1 MTPAQV
7 ALNQRRLSKAYG
19 KSAARYADWY
29 DNHRD
34 QQTFGEYLKDGP
46 PEVDDTCSSCIG
58 TGIGNPHDERSYC
71 WQCKGSGVN
80 KPILEFDYDAR

>member
-1 MTPAQV
+1 MTPAQ
-7 ALNQRRLSKAYG
+7 AARKSQ
-19 KSAARYADWY
+19 SAARFSDWY
-29 DNHRD
+29 DNYRD

-71 WQCKGSGVN
+71 WACKGSGVN
-80 KPILEFDYDAR
+80 KPHLEYES

>member
-29 DNHRD
+29 DNYR
-34 QQTFGEYLKDGP
+34 QNQTFGEYLKDGP

-71 WQCKGSGVN
+71 WACKGSGQN
-80 KPILEFDYDAR
+80 KPTLEYDL